1 MKKHLL
7 WVPGGLAL
15 IIIGLAAT
23 KALQIRALIKHGKSF
38 VPPPTT
44 VSSAE
49 VKAESWPA
57 ELKAVGTLTAV
68 EGVTIAAELTGK
80 VTVIAFEPGA
90 KVRKGDLLIR
100 QDTSFEEAQLP
111 GAVAAA
117 DLARINRERA
127 DRMFADQIISQ
138 SDHDTAVANYEQALA
153 TADSIRAT
161 IGKKTLRAPFS
172 GRLGVRQVNLG
183 QLLGQ
188 GDAIVTLQALDPIF
202 VDFSLPQQQ
211 LAQVRVGLP
220 VQVTC
225 DALPGQAVRGT
236 VTAINPLVDSDTRNI
251 RIEATVS
258 NRAETLRPGMFVN
271 VTLSRNVSLPVQ
283 AIPATAVLY
292 APYSDSV
299 FVIGPAPGGKG
310 QVLRQQL
317 VTLGE
322 KRGDLVAVAKG
333 LEPGERVVSTGVF
346 KLRNGM
352 PVVVDNQS
360 APIFR
365 QSPTPAND

>member
-1 MKKHLL
+1 MKKNFL
-7 WVPGGLAL
+7 WVALGLVLVIAS
-15 IIIGLAAT
+15 LAAT
-23 KALQIRALIKHGKSF
+23 KALQIGTLLQHGKAF

-44 VSSAE
+44 VTSAA
-49 VKAESWPA
+49 VKADLWPQ
-57 ELKAVGTLTAV
+57 ELNAVGTLTAV
-68 EGVTIAAELTGK
+68 QGVTVAAELTGK
-80 VTVIAFEPGA
+80 VTAIAFEPGA
-90 KVRKGDLLIR
+90 SVRKGDLLIR

-111 GAVAAA
+111 GALAAA
-117 DLARINRERA
+117 DLARINRDRA
-127 DRMFADQIISQ
+127 DRMFADKIISQ
-138 SDHDTAVANYEQALA
+138 SDHDTAVSNCSQTQALV
-153 TADSIRAT
+153 DSIRAT

-172 GRLGVRQVNLG
+172 GRLGVRLVNLG

-202 VDFSLPQQQ
+202 VDFSLPQQA
-211 LAQVRVGLP
+211 LAQVRVGLA

-225 DALPGQAVRGT
+225 DALPGQTVRGS
-236 VTAINPLVDSDTRNI
+236 VTAINPLVDSDTRNL
-251 RIEATVS
+251 RIEATVG
-258 NRAETLRPGMFVN
+258 NHAETLRPGMFVN
-271 VTLSRNVSLPVQ
+271 VALSRNASRPVQ

-299 FVIGPAPGGKG
+299 FVIDPGKDGKG

-317 VTLGE
+317 VTLGD

-333 LEPGERVVSTGVF
+333 LKPDERVVSTGVF

-360 APIFR
+360 APTFQ
-365 QSPTPAND
+365 QSPSPAND

>member
-1 MKKHLL
+1 MRCNSGKTERGVAEA
-7 WVPGGLAL
+7 VPVIL
-15 IIIGLAAT
+15 IAD
-23 KALQIRALIKHGKSF
+23 RR
-38 VPPPTT
+38 VD
-44 VSSAE
+44 
-49 VKAESWPA
+49 
-57 ELKAVGTLTAV
+57 
-68 EGVTIAAELTGK
+68 IAAEGLRLG
-80 VTVIAFEPGA
+80 VFVGREQAGRADSPGLCIL
-90 KVRKGDLLIR
+90 GCR

-117 DLARINRERA
+117 DLARINRDRA
-127 DRMFADQIISQ
+127 EKEFADQIISQ
-138 SDHDTAVANYEQALA
+138 YEHDTAVADYSQALA
-153 TADSIRAT
+153 EADSIRAT

-202 VDFSLPQQQ
+202 VDFSLPQQH

-225 DALPGQAVRGT
+225 DALPGRTVRGR

-251 RIEATVS
+251 RIEATVG
-258 NRAETLRPGMFVN
+258 NPDEKLRPGMFVN
-271 VTLSRNVSLPVQ
+271 VALSRQVSQPVQ

-299 FVIGPAPGGKG
+299 FVIDPGPDGKG
-310 QVLRQQL
+310 LVLRQQL

-322 KRGDLVAVAKG
+322 KRGDLVAVPRASSRANG
-333 LEPGERVVSTGVF
+333 WPRTGVF

-360 APIFR
+360 APASR
-365 QSPTPAND
+365 QPPRPPTTEPR